1 MILNGKQLLELEEA
15 RDKFTLDF
23 VKWLNKTYK
32 KGIEF
37 KQSKKYVLRKNN
49 KIVMD
54 EFTIKELLEIY
65 KEEKIKPLLKQ

>member
-1 MILNGKQLLELEEA
+1 MILTGKQLFELEEM

-23 VKWLNKTYK
+23 AKWLNKNYK
-32 KGIEF
+32 KGLEF
-37 KQSKKYVLRKNN
+37 KKSKKYVLRKNT

-54 EFTIKELLEIY
+54 EFSIKELLEIF

>member
-1 MILNGKQLLELEEA
+1 MILTGKQLFELEEM

-23 VKWLNKTYK
+23 AKWLNKNYK

-37 KQSKKYVLRKNN
+37 KKSKKYVLRKNN

-54 EFTIKELLEIY
+54 EFSIKELLEIF

>member
-1 MILNGKQLLELEEA
+1 MILTGKQLFELEEM

-23 VKWLNKTYK
+23 AKWLNKNYK
-32 KGIEF
+32 KGLEF
-37 KQSKKYVLRKNN
+37 KKSKKYVLRKNT

-54 EFTIKELLEIY
+54 EFSIKELLEVF

>member
-1 MILNGKQLLELEEA
+1 MILNGKQLFELEDA

-23 VKWLNKTYK
+23 TKWLNKNYK
-32 KGIEF
+32 KGLEF
-37 KQSKKYVLRKNN
+37 KKSKKYVLRKNN

-54 EFTIKELLEIY
+54 EFSIKELLEIF

>member
-1 MILNGKQLLELEEA
+1 MILSGKELFELEDA

-23 VKWLNKTYK
+23 AKWLNKKYK
-32 KGIEF
+32 KGLEF

-54 EFTIKELLEIY
+54 EFSIKDLLEIF
-65 KEEKIKPLLKQ
+65 KEEKIKPLLKK